1 MYQNAKLY
9 LNSDK
14 TGFKKVSKNW
24 QRLHLWQIF
33 VIFLSQKW
41 NIVRKYS
48 HTKTNKNMT
57 KLYFCYIF
65 DTILVRLGNIM
76 ETFQSKKVTK
86 MCQNPFFDSFFMSYL
101 ITYLDQ
107 SYFPSHP
114 TINSLLRVSSLSLRL
129 ILLLSSNSLTK
140 ILELS
145 YISLGNS
152 IILLLS

>member
-33 VIFLSQKW
+33 VTFLSQKW
-41 NIVRKYS
+41 NTFREHS
-48 HTKTNKNMT
+48 HTKTNKNT
-57 KLYFCYIF
+57 FLTQFF
-65 DTILVRLGNIM
+65 VRLGNIM
-76 ETFQSKKVTK
+76 VTFQSKKVTK

>member
-41 NIVRKYS
+41 NIFRKYS

-65 DTILVRLGNIM
+65 DTILVRCGNIM

-86 MCQNPFFDSFFMSYL
+86 RCQNP
-101 ITYLDQ
+101 
-107 SYFPSHP
+107 YFWLLFV
-114 TINSLLRVSSLSLRL
+114 TILSLKGH
-129 ILLLSSNSLTK
+129 SADWKATK
-140 ILELS
+140 GLHYLKNVS
-145 YISLGNS
+145 KNWQISKHKMVQGW
-152 IILLLS
+152 